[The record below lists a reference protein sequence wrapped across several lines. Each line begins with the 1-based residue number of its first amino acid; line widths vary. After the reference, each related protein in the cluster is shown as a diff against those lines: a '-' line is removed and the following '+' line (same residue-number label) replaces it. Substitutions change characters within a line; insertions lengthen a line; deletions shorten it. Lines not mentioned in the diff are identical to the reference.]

1 MSEFSQILQA
11 IEAGNPLATNELLPL
26 VYDELRR
33 LAAGHLAGERAGQ
46 TLSATA
52 LAHEAWLRLAGKDVA
67 PTWQNRR
74 HFFGAAAVAIRR
86 ILVDRA
92 RQRKRVR
99 HGGAVQRQSVDL
111 DQIPAAGTDEEVLEL
126 HEALESVARHD
137 EKKARLVE
145 LRFFAGM
152 SLPEA
157 AQALDISTSTAERAW
172 KYARAWL
179 YTAMADRFLEKP
191 RNS

>member
-126 HEALESVARHD
+126 HEALESLARHD